1 MTKPYILSIDEGTTG
16 STCMVFDQEGAAL
29 AKVNHEFTQYF
40 PDPGC
45 VEHDPE
51 EIWSVTLQAVTDAV
65 QEAGLGPK
73 DITAVGIT
81 NQRETTVLWD
91 KESGKAEGR
100 AIVWQCRRSADI
112 CAEMKKAGQEVI
124 FHEKTGLLLDPYF
137 SGTKLTWVVR
147 HDPERAARARAGEL
161 AFGTVDSWLLH
172 KLTGGKVHATD
183 VSNASRTLMF
193 DINRLGWDSELIKI
207 LGVGDFILPEVCE
220 SSHIFG
226 YTDPD
231 SFLGIEAPVAGI
243 AGDQQAALFGQACFR
258 PGMTKNTYGTGSF
271 VLMNIGEVPRLSQ
284 RGILTTIA
292 WGINGHTYYA
302 LEGSIFVT
310 GAAINWLRDGLGM
323 IKNAQEIEPLALSV
337 EDSEGVYF
345 VPAFVGLGAP
355 YWDPQARALMLGMTR
370 GTTRAHLARA
380 VIESMAYQTADVVQ
394 LMQRESGVHLKE
406 LRVDGGA
413 SVMDLLLQIQAD
425 LLQVPV
431 RRPVIA
437 ETTAL
442 GAAMLA
448 GLAMGIWESQEEL
461 SARWKMDRE
470 ALPQSNDAEMKK
482 RYAIWKQAVEKS
494 LGWADILASLD

>member
-1 MTKPYILSIDEGTTG
+1 VLL
-16 STCMVFDQEGAAL
+16 QESL
-29 AKVNHEFTQYF
+29 EQ
-40 PDPGC
+40 
-45 VEHDPE
+45 VEH
-51 EIWSVTLQAVTDAV
+51 
-65 QEAGLGPK
+65 
-73 DITAVGIT
+73 
-81 NQRETTVLWD
+81 
-91 KESGKAEGR
+91 
-100 AIVWQCRRSADI
+100 
-112 CAEMKKAGQEVI
+112 
-124 FHEKTGLLLDPYF
+124 
-137 SGTKLTWVVR
+137 
-147 HDPERAARARAGEL
+147 
-161 AFGTVDSWLLH
+161 
-172 KLTGGKVHATD
+172 
-183 VSNASRTLMF
+183 
-193 DINRLGWDSELIKI
+193 
-207 LGVGDFILPEVCE
+207 ILPEVCE

-337 EDSEGVYF
+337 EDSDGVYF

-394 LMQRESGVHLKE
+394 LMQQESGVHLQE

-425 LLQVPV
+425 LLRVPV

>member
-1 MTKPYILSIDEGTTG
+1 MTEPHILAIDQGTTG
-16 STCMVFDQEGAAL
+16 STCMIFDREGSPL
-29 AKVNHEFTQYF
+29 AKANHEFTQYF
-40 PDPGC
+40 PEPGC

-51 EIWSVTLQAVTDAV
+51 EIWSVTLRAVVDSMQQAS
-65 QEAGLGPK
+65 LGAK
-73 DITAVGIT
+73 DISAVGIT

-91 KESGKAEGR
+91 RESGRAEGR

-112 CAEMKKAGQEVI
+112 CTELKKAGRETV
-124 FHEKTGLLLDPYF
+124 FHNKTGLLLDPYF
-137 SGTKLTWVVR
+137 SGTKLTWIMR

-161 AFGTVDSWLLH
+161 AFGTVDSWLLQ
-172 KLTGGKVHATD
+172 KLTGGQVHATD

-193 DINRLGWDSELIKI
+193 DIQSRQWDPELIEI

-220 SSHIFG
+220 SSHVFG
-226 YTDPD
+226 TTDPNA
-231 SFLGIEAPVAGI
+231 FLGIEAPVAGI

-271 VLMNIGEVPRLSQ
+271 VLMNIGPVPKLSQ

-292 WGINGHTYYA
+292 WGLGGQTIYA

-310 GAAINWLRDGLGM
+310 GAAIQWLRDGMGI
-323 IKNAQEIEPLALSV
+323 IKTAQEIEPLALQV
-337 EDSEGVYF
+337 DDTDGVYF

-370 GTTRAHLARA
+370 GTSRAHLARA
-380 VIESMAYQTADVVQ
+380 VIESMAYQTTDVVQ
-394 LMQRESGVHLKE
+394 LMQQESGVNLKE

-425 LLQVPV
+425 LLRVPV
-431 RRPVIA
+431 RRPVIP
-437 ETTAL
+437 ETTAQ

-448 GLAMGIWESQEEL
+448 GLALGIWKDQEEL
-461 SARWKMDRE
+461 SALWKMDRE
-470 ALPQSNDAEMKK
+470 ALPRANELEMKK
-482 RYAIWKQAVEKS
+482 RYSIWKQAVEKS